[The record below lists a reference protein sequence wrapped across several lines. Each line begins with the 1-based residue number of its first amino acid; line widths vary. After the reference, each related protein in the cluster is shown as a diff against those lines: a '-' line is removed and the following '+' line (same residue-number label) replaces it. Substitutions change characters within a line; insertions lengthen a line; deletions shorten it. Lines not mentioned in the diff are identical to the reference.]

1 MNYLCYSDGKFDSK
15 NKDRMRL
22 LDIIFHGSKYSR
34 ELFFNKVMSKY
45 KTKYFEILDN
55 KKASN
60 RKYIIQDIH
69 EIYNFMCN
77 CGCLEK
83 PWLII
88 NEEGK
93 IMKYNNASELFETNK
108 KFFNDDIKKA
118 WL

>member
-1 MNYLCYSDGKFDSK
+1 
-15 NKDRMRL
+15 
-22 LDIIFHGSKYSR
+22 
-34 ELFFNKVMSKY
+34 MSKY

-108 KFFNDDIKKA
+108 KFFNDDIKNLCRYTTLTNLENGVGHAIKTFA
-118 WL
+118 LNK

>member
-1 MNYLCYSDGKFDSK
+1 MVVNIVESYFLTKLCKFYT
-15 NKDRMRL
+15 L
-22 LDIIFHGSKYSR
+22 LFTQK
-34 ELFFNKVMSKY
+34 
-45 KTKYFEILDN
+45 KYFEILDH

-88 NEEGK
+88 DEEGK

-118 WL
+118 WFIMGQIYRDTINASK